1 DAAGR
6 DEVLGRISSA
16 TDLAE
21 LAGSD
26 LVIEAVTENPDV
38 KCEVFRRLDELTR
51 PEVVLATNTS
61 SLPIVDLAS
70 VTKRPDRVLGMHF
83 FTPPPV
89 MKLLELVRAITTSG
103 ETVEFARAIAERLG
117 K

>member
-1 DAAGR
+1 MSAWWAAGSWAPASWR
-6 DEVLGRISSA
+6 CAPRPAWRSPSSRSTRNGARPA
-16 TDLAE
+16 TALAE

-38 KCEVFRRLDELTR
+38 KCDVFRRLDEVTR

-70 VTKRPDRVLGMHF
+70 VTKRPDQVLGMHF
-83 FTPPPV
+83 FNP
-89 MKLLELVRAITTSG
+89 
-103 ETVEFARAIAERLG
+103 
-117 K
+117 